1 MRVVCEFSVQG
12 AKATAGPS
20 TVRVARSATRFAQDD
35 SNIYAAN
42 FRDRPLALQDLIDGL
57 DVD

>member
-1 MRVVCEFSVQG
+1 VRWLCSVGALEFRG
-12 AKATAGPS
+12 AKATA
-20 TVRVARSATRFAQDD
+20 QED

-42 FRDRPLALQDLIDGL
+42 FRDRPLALQNLIDGL